1 MQTCRSSCAREHTAA
16 YKLKRA
22 PGDFEAQRRP
32 APTAHLTPLFVLVK
46 VGMYYYVA
54 GGEARGGRES
64 KSK

>member
-1 MQTCRSSCAREHTAA
+1 MREHTAA

-46 VGMYYYVA
+46 VGMYYVA
-54 GGEARGGRES
+54 GGGGGGGEEARGGRES